1 MVSAGL
7 RYICNERRRRHR
19 KAFCVFFVQTGLQNL
34 QDCYTVVIQDM
45 IESYQRK
52 MPSWFFHGA
61 K

>member
-1 MVSAGL
+1 MNDAGDTGMSP
-7 RYICNERRRRHR
+7 
-19 KAFCVFFVQTGLQNL
+19 AFFVQTGLQNL

>member
-1 MVSAGL
+1 MSPA
-7 RYICNERRRRHR
+7 
-19 KAFCVFFVQTGLQNL
+19 FFVQTVLQNL